1 LENVMGAAEG
11 ASENI
16 AEEGLL
22 CDGGGIEVS
31 VLPLPNEMV
40 VAADGALF

>member
-16 AEEGLL
+16 AEEGVL
-22 CDGGGIEVS
+22 CDGGGTKVS
-31 VLPLPNEMV
+31 VLPLPNELA